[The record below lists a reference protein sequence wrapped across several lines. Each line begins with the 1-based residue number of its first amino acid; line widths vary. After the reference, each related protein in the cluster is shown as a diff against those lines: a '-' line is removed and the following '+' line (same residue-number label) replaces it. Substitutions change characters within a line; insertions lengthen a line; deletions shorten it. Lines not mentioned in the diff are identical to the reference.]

1 MAENGLRNNN
11 DHNNNNIHRLVSLRK
26 SFNIVGITENYRQI

>member
-11 DHNNNNIHRLVSLRK
+11 DHNNNNNNIHRLVSLPHLLCHRIE
-26 SFNIVGITENYRQI
+26 FF